1 MQPFLHA
8 SSCLPQLFK
17 GSGGS
22 WTLEHATS
30 RLLQL
35 MLQLSSWAMEAIR
48 DELPATVCG
57 TMGVHALAAGAAGCA
72 MPRPA
77 VL

>member
-1 MQPFLHA
+1 MQPILHA

-17 GSGGS
+17 RPGGS

-35 MLQLSSWAMEAIR
+35 MLQFSSWTMEANK
-48 DELPATVCG
+48 DELPSTVCG
-57 TMGVHALAAGAAGCA
+57 ATGVHALAAGAAGCA
-72 MPRPA
+72 VPRPA